1 MLSPVFFVIIIL
13 NRIYLYLVGIRV
25 DSWPLCSS
33 GLLYDRAWALV
44 DPQGRAITQKVF
56 AKLALVQ
63 PSINLQ
69 EGVMLVRAPG
79 MADVLV
85 ISLQENSEL
94 TPCAGK
100 LLITSTFFTSVCA
113 YCLRDFFVC
122 V

>member
-1 MLSPVFFVIIIL
+1 M
-13 NRIYLYLVGIRV
+13 N
-25 DSWPLCSS
+25 SWPLCSS

-69 EGVMLVRAPG
+69 DGVMLVRAPG
-79 MADVLV
+79 MAEVLA

-113 YCLRDFFVC
+113 YCLPDFFVC